1 MTDKTPTDDYR
12 PRVPEGAEDDP
23 NWPRYHSGAPMPE
36 THPDHGPMEDIPR
49 REDGSISSYYYC
61 SKAELEQ
68 WGELKPPPRR
78 FRHDG
83 WTPDRIERFLEALRS
98 TASIKDACRI
108 VGMSRQSAYNLYNRE
123 DSAHIRKAWDEALR
137 ACTNVLATTA
147 FDRAV
152 NGTEEQVYYK
162 GEFVGWRDRYDNRH
176 LQWMLRVRDPLN
188 WAPLTELEGWMRQ
201 RGIEKPEAIEPS
213 LRRMTE
219 TEEEWARRLPGEE
232 GEPPATL
239 PEPAEDPG
247 GDGAEGEK
255 S

>member
-1 MTDKTPTDDYR
+1 MTDKSLPTEPATRHPETAKDTGFFYADGR
-12 PRVPEGAEDDP
+12 PVPP
-23 NWPRYHSGAPMPE
+23 
-36 THPDHGPMEDIPR
+36 THPDHGPMENLPR
-49 REDGSISSYYYC
+49 QADGSFAAYYYC
-61 SKAELEQ
+61 SKEELAAAEVDR
-68 WGELKPPPRR
+68 PPARR
-78 FRHDG
+78 QRHDG

-123 DSAHIRKAWDEALR
+123 ESAHIRKAWDEALR

-201 RGIEKPEAIEPS
+201 RGLEKPEAIEPS
-213 LRRMTE
+213 LRRLTE
-219 TEEEWARRLPGEE
+219 AEEEWSRRLPGEE

-239 PEPAEDPG
+239 PEPAEDRG
-247 GDGAEGEK
+247 GNGAEDEK